1 MKLSGIAL
9 AAAIA
14 VGTVAA
20 APAAAQERISERQ
33 VEVHRTVTTT
43 RHDNGWHHQ
52 ARRHK
57 VCRTHWY
64 HHRKVTRC
72 TWRRWG

>member
-1 MKLSGIAL
+1 MKLSGITLIAGM
-9 AAAIA
+9 A
-14 VGTVAA
+14 VGAIVAT
-20 APAAAQERISERQ
+20 PVGAQERVSERH
-33 VEVHRTVTTT
+33 VEVQRTVTNHT
-43 RHDNGWHHQ
+43 DNGWHHQ
-52 ARRHK
+52 VRRHK

>member
-1 MKLSGIAL
+1 MKVSGLALLAAVILGGTTPAL
-9 AAAIA
+9 A
-14 VGTVAA
+14 
-20 APAAAQERISERQ
+20 QDK
-33 VEVHRTVTTT
+33 VEVQRTVTTKT
-43 RHDNGWHHQ
+43 SNDGPDVRVHRHH
-52 ARRHK
+52 RHK